1 MTVYKDNVNY
11 KATLQLVNM
20 DSRGPAYQQDAEAL
34 NPIGCVTRYQGNLY
48 RYVLL
53 STGTDTVATVAGAPA
68 YWYALNPA
76 QDTFTVTSD
85 ASSSYASGVNTCAGV
100 FLAAALTTG
109 KYIWI
114 LVAGVYAGIH
124 VDNSAAAGDRIYGAS
139 DSTFTKF
146 AKGATGVELMY
157 GVCLEAEGATTS
169 GIAKSLIY
177 PKNLW

>member
-1 MTVYKDNVNY
+1 MTVYKDNVHY
-11 KATLQLVNM
+11 KGTLQLVNM

-34 NPIGCVTRYQGNLY
+34 NPIGCVTRFQGNLY

-53 STGTDTVATVAGAPA
+53 STGAGPVATVAGAPA

-76 QDTFTVTSD
+76 EDTFTVTSD
-85 ASSSYASGVNTCAGV
+85 ASSGYASGVNMCAGV
-100 FLAAALTTG
+100 FLAAGLTTA

-124 VDNSAAAGDRIYGAS
+124 VNDGAAAGDRLYVGS

-146 AKGATGVELMY
+146 SSGATGVELMY
-157 GVCLEAEGATTS
+157 GVCLEAEGGTTS
-169 GIAKSLIY
+169 GIANSLIY